1 MFESQLFF
9 LICFR
14 GGRTSGGGVGGW
26 LCVQEEEWEGEWEGD
41 YVYGRGEGGGG
52 MGNYTIF
59 VTTVIFKL
67 AIVIYNRYNEYC
79 QNATF

>member
-1 MFESQLFF
+1 M
-9 LICFR
+9 
-14 GGRTSGGGVGGW
+14 
-26 LCVQEEEWEGEWEGD
+26 QEEEWEGEWEGD

-79 QNATF
+79 HKCNILVLVCPCPHPQVRSLASAPCAGRD